1 MFCVGF
7 QLLLCTLYIFTSL
20 EGRNLILNV
29 HSVRLGACTVLDT
42 GVRCYPRDHL
52 YLLELSGCCFV
63 PEGDFL
69 PHPPPELRLLSGP
82 GVAGSKCQEPNPP
95 QDPSA
100 NASGECNTPAPSPS
114 AGIILTVF
122 PCGIEAL
129 LPSMEAVFIVSLG
142 WPSPLPCI
150 LSIEI
155 SYLRCSLCPLL
166 EEPKLRQY
174 MVLTQYLWKGRIL
187 T

>member
-7 QLLLCTLYIFTSL
+7 QLLLSTLYVFTSL

-29 HSVRLGACTVLDT
+29 HSVPLGACTVLDT

-52 YLLELSGCCFV
+52 YLLEFSGCCFV
-63 PEGDFL
+63 PEGDFT
-69 PHPPPELRLLSGP
+69 PPPP
-82 GVAGSKCQEPNPP
+82 TPAGVALWSACGRLEMPGNQHP

-100 NASGECNTPAPSPS
+100 SASGAYNTPAPSPS

-129 LPSMEAVFIVSLG
+129 LPSMEAALIVSWIGRL
-142 WPSPLPCI
+142 PFPASSPL
-150 LSIEI
+150 
-155 SYLRCSLCPLL
+155 R
-166 EEPKLRQY
+166 
-174 MVLTQYLWKGRIL
+174 
-187 T
+187 